1 MVYRYKIVFIGDSG
15 VGKTSLVYRILKDD
29 FNPYVSTTIGAAFC
43 TKTIEVERGESVEL
57 QIWDTAGQERY
68 KSIIPMYLR
77 NVAAAI
83 LCFAI
88 NDTSSQKAIIDQ
100 WYPYCTK
107 EDGPKYIYLVGT
119 KSDYATNMNDVNFI
133 NKIQS
138 LYPDAKIHM
147 TSAKHGDGV
156 SDLFRTIASDLYKS
170 DLEPIA
176 VPKPLNSIPEGRY
189 CYC

>member
-1 MVYRYKIVFIGDSG
+1 MIYRYKIVLIGDSG

-43 TKTIEVERGESVEL
+43 TKKIEVEKNEQVEL

-77 NVAAAI
+77 NVAVAI

-100 WYPYCTK
+100 WYPYCLK
-107 EDGPKYIYLVGT
+107 EDGPKYIFLVGT
-119 KSDYATNMNDVNFI
+119 KADYATNINDVNFMT
-133 NKIQS
+133 KIQK
-138 LYPDAKIHM
+138 LYPNAKIYM
-147 TSAKHGDGV
+147 TSAKDGTGV
-156 SDLFRTIASDLYKS
+156 SDLFRTIALDLYSS
-170 DLEPIA
+170 DLEPLPA
-176 VPKPLNSIPEGRY
+176 PKSLSSTPQKRY